1 MTDRPRTFAEL
12 VAAMNPAER
21 GRLERAEHYA
31 DHTVKNDFHAQV
43 WLLEDRDAPGE
54 WRVEYQDEDGGGYVT
69 IFAGPAAERRARTS
83 HEALQA
89 KRLPTIREGAPVA
102 LSAAPR
108 KLKDNGKLS
117 PGTHWPRKR
126 GRRCRVDSSGA
137 GPSPQQQHDPVPGE
151 LWPPS
156 YRSGLFEPRR
166 LVGCPVLLTHP
177 SCFY

>member
-69 IFAGPAAERRARTS
+69 IFAGPAAERRARTYY
-83 HEALQA
+83 EALQA
-89 KRLPTIREGAPVA
+89 KRLPTIREGAQ
-102 LSAAPR
+102 S
-108 KLKDNGKLS
+108 
-117 PGTHWPRKR
+117 HWAR
-126 GRRCRVDSSGA
+126 
-137 GPSPQQQHDPVPGE
+137 
-151 LWPPS
+151 PP
-156 YRSGLFEPRR
+156 
-166 LVGCPVLLTHP
+166 
-177 SCFY
+177 